1 MIKMDTLIL
10 LGAIFLAYGGIILLY
25 YRMRAKERRN
35 RISNFM
41 LKGTMSMR
49 RGNLERA
56 LFYFNRAYEYS
67 MDKENIADAAEAL
80 YNMGHVY
87 KEDGDINTAMKYW
100 KESDSLYMEINDIK
114 GNKKIKVALKSIM
127 G

>member
-1 MIKMDTLIL
+1 MDVLIL

-25 YRMRAKERRN
+25 YRVRAKERRN

-56 LFYFNRAYEYS
+56 LLYFNRAYEYS
-67 MDKENIADAAEAL
+67 YDKENMAGAAEAL

-87 KEDGDINTAMKYW
+87 KENGDISTAMKYW
-100 KESDSLYMEINDIK
+100 KESDKLYLEINDIK
-114 GNKKIKVALKSIM
+114 GNKRIKIALNSITR
-127 G
+127 

>member
-10 LGAIFLAYGGIILLY
+10 LGAILLAYGGIILLY
-25 YRMRAKERRN
+25 YRIRAKERRN

-41 LKGTMSMR
+41 LKGTMNMR

-67 MDKENIADAAEAL
+67 MDNENIADAAEAL
-80 YNMGHVY
+80 YNIGHVY
-87 KEDGDINTAMKYW
+87 KENEDIITAMKYW
-100 KESDSLYMEINDIK
+100 NESDSLYMEINDIK